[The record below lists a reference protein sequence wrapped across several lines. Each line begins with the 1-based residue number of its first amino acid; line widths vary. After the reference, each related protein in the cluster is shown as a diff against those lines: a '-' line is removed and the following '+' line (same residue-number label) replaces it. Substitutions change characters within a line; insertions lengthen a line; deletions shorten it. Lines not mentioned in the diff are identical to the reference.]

1 MTEPPAPPT
10 VVHPSGVIPQ
20 GLVDLVVA
28 RRGGR
33 LHMYDWL
40 DGLHTA
46 FVVVDLDEG
55 SCERA
60 AHDDR
65 IYAPVNAVAAA
76 VRDAGGVVAFVTT
89 SIPSPDWLA
98 VSLGVQLAAERYAA
112 VRSGAAA
119 RLAPRLDVSP
129 RDLRAVKARASAF
142 FPANCDLH
150 VRLQDHDI
158 EHVLVGGMATNITC
172 ESTARD
178 AYELGYE
185 VTLVSDALIGEGWG
199 LHEVSLASLFSMF
212 GDVRPSA
219 DVIRMLGTAD
229 DP

>member
-1 MTEPPAPPT
+1 MTEPPVSSTPA
-10 VVHPSGVIPQ
+10 HRSGVLPQ
-20 GLVDLVVA
+20 GLVDAVVA

-40 DGLHTA
+40 DGVRTA
-46 FVVVDLDEG
+46 LVVVDLDEG
-55 SCERA
+55 SCERTE
-60 AHDDR
+60 HDDR
-65 IYAPVNAVAAA
+65 IYEPVNAVAAA
-76 VRDAGGVVAFVTT
+76 LRDAGGVVAFVTT

-98 VSLGVQLAAERYAA
+98 VSLGVELAAERYAA

-142 FPANCDLH
+142 FPDNCDLH
-150 VRLQDHDI
+150 VQLQDHDI
-158 EHVLVGGMATNITC
+158 EHVLVAGMATNITC

-185 VTLVSDALIGEGWG
+185 VTMVSDALIGEGWG
-199 LHEVSLASLFSMF
+199 LHEVSLASLFTMF
-212 GDVRPSA
+212 GDVRLSHE
-219 DVIRMLGTAD
+219 IIEMLRV
-229 DP
+229 

>member
-1 MTEPPAPPT
+1 MIPP
-10 VVHPSGVIPQ
+10 
-20 GLVDLVVA
+20 GLIDTVVA

-40 DGLHTA
+40 DGPHTA
-46 FVVVDLDEG
+46 FVVIDLDEG

-60 AHDDR
+60 ENDDR
-65 IYAPVNAVAAA
+65 LYGPVNAVADA
-76 VRDAGGVVAFVTT
+76 VRDAGGTVGFVTT

-98 VSLGVQLAAERYAA
+98 VSLGVELAAERYAA

-142 FPANCDLH
+142 FPDNCDLH
-150 VRLQDHDI
+150 IQLQDHDI
-158 EHVLVGGMATNITC
+158 EHVLVAGMATNITC

-185 VTLVSDALIGEGWG
+185 VTMVSDALIGDGWG
-199 LHEVSLASLFSMF
+199 LDEMSLGSLFSMF
-212 GDVRPSA
+212 GDIRPSA
-219 DVIRMLGTAD
+219 EIIELLRA
-229 DP
+229 